1 MGKKMDIEI
10 APLIAEVLYP
20 GYSFRFLFDNATSHS
35 IYVDDALRAK
45 GGVRDVSSSLLYK
58 FSESEPFIHRKCLFN
73 GLC

>member
-45 GGVRDVSSSLLYK
+45 GGVRDVSSSLHCKLNHIEH
-58 FSESEPFIHRKCLFN
+58 FR
-73 GLC
+73 